1 MYDLSMMDFTAKELQ
16 DYVLHS
22 IEYLCQLPGRSNKRV
37 YEELADYSGLSV
49 NRVRYLHN
57 GKLPNLTVD
66 ALDRLVDAV
75 KQAMIK
81 AAA

>member
-1 MYDLSMMDFTAKELQ
+1 MNCTAKELQ
-16 DYVLHS
+16 EYVLTS
-22 IEYLCQLPGRSNKRV
+22 IEYLCHLPGRSNKQV
-37 YEELADYSGLSV
+37 YKELAQYSGLSL

-57 GKLPNLTVD
+57 GTYPNLTVD

-75 KQAMIK
+75 KQAMRK